1 MFVSGSSRGSDAELK
16 QHTITLGEKQEGD
29 GAAVAFV
36 SPDWTNRLPAMEK
49 KQHHLQDE
57 IRLLQASVMKSP
69 EQVIGGGGCRLQAV
83 SFPLAGCHHP
93 HSSDRQSQTH

>member
-1 MFVSGSSRGSDAELK
+1 MCVSGSSRGSDAELK

-49 KQHHLQDE
+49 NSTTYRMKLDLPRGLNPGVIDL
-57 IRLLQASVMKSP
+57 IR
-69 EQVIGGGGCRLQAV
+69 
-83 SFPLAGCHHP
+83 
-93 HSSDRQSQTH
+93 